1 MLLRAVRGAVVA
13 VALVVAGCGGS
24 SNETAR
30 FTAKVEAICAST
42 NARLG
47 ALATPTE
54 VSGKHRDE
62 ILAKLVSREI
72 PIDESEI
79 RKLGSLTA
87 PDGEREPY
95 ADAVAEARD
104 DVGALIKIAGALR
117 SNNAAKLSSITEQSG
132 ALSDV
137 AVAAMQR
144 LHLNRCARNL

>member
-24 SNETAR
+24 GNQTAS
-30 FTAKVEAICAST
+30 FTAKVEAICAAT
-42 NARLG
+42 NTRLG
-47 ALATPTE
+47 ALETPIA
-54 VSGKHRDE
+54 VSGKRRDQ
-62 ILAKLVSREI
+62 LLSKLVLREI

-87 PDGEREPY
+87 PGSEREPY

-104 DVGALIKIAGALR
+104 DVGALSKIAAALR
-117 SNNAAKLSSITEQSG
+117 SDDAAKLSSITEQSG

-144 LHLNRCARNL
+144 LHLSPCARNL